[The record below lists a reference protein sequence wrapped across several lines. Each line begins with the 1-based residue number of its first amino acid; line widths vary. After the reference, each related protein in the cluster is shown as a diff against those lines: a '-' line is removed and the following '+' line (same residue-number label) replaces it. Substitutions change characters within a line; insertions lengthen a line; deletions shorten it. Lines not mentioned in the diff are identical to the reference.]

1 MKVFLLIALLCV
13 VPLISG
19 KAIDEATS
27 KCLVT
32 YLRNKGFLG
41 VKDETPNE
49 ELSEDCW
56 RIVRDGRD
64 AEIDK
69 FRRFFKT
76 YQESF
81 NNSDCVIDYLKK
93 TEVFDRGLIGL
104 LDLSKAIADKNTLN
118 KSTTLAPVRGYIQG
132 MKALI

>member
-1 MKVFLLIALLCV
+1 
-13 VPLISG
+13 
-19 KAIDEATS
+19 
-27 KCLVT
+27 
-32 YLRNKGFLG
+32 LRNKGFLG
-41 VKDETPNE
+41 AKGGTPKE

-56 RIVRDGRD
+56 RIVRDSRD